1 MTYGS
6 SNRYAYA
13 QMPGSF
19 MPQPEGTAP
28 ITPQPEAVA
37 PAAQSQPPQS
47 PAPQER
53 ETQLLKRSR
62 KLPLIATAIVIILVV
77 VAVGYIK
84 LVPHR
89 AVTTTSTTT
98 IGIVLQKS
106 ISACGSI
113 SVPGN
118 YTFSGNISTSIASG
132 TCISINSSN
141 VNIDC
146 KGYSLRG
153 SGPYSGVPPF
163 SYGIMITGSNVGLA
177 YCSISNFSYGV
188 YAAPVAGLNIHDD
201 NISSNYVSDLYLN
214 NVQGAGVYKN
224 TLLAAS
230 GSEGSLYLTNGSSN
244 NRIYNNTVNNYAN
257 YGVNVNSTGNLFYDN
272 NVNGNPSG
280 FYCSAQAGL
289 SKSNTAYGNRC
300 LNNTGCS
307 FVSCSGSN
315 LLTNLSML
323 TLTSSVSGCGS
334 ITSPGIYTLTGRV
347 DMAQFINVSNPLAS
361 GWGTAC
367 IYVRSGSVVLNCAG
381 MQITNAT
388 TAIIASSKSNVTIS
402 NCPIS
407 ARYYGIVLN
416 NVSDSKIY
424 NTSVRGGIYGILLNS
439 SSVNFL
445 TNVIVTGSEYGL
457 ALRNASTDTVNRF
470 SLNNNTYGLY
480 LASSLGNIFSNGQA
494 RNNSNIDVYATLDSA
509 NASENFMSTTS
520 CGLTNA
526 AWAACKARVSINL
539 QYTPVNSCG
548 TLSRPGNYLL
558 TGPISTLA
566 QSCFTIAASNVHL
579 DCGGNHI
586 GSSTATPYGYAIS
599 INNEVNVTVS
609 NCKLSDFAYGIV
621 ATNSTA
627 VSIANVVDHHSV
639 TGVSFDRVSGSKVL
653 YSAFDNTT
661 NAGINVSGSGNDA
674 LLHDNVSYEYG
685 PGAGIV
691 IQNSTHNNIEN
702 NSGYSNYDG
711 ISLLGASQNNTVS
724 NNNMF
729 GSDYYDYAC
738 SSMNNPINAEYGGI
752 NYGGNRQG
760 CNWLAVIPVSYSGLS
775 CIISYAPNYISLS
788 TDQYYKDYST
798 CISVYS
804 NATTLDCHGHSI
816 IATNSGTLMYL
827 HGSNGS
833 VIENCWL
840 RGFSQV
846 AQAQRGGVS
855 LINDTIYS
863 NGSVAQYGALVNVSG
878 GSSVQLSNNNITAP
892 YYAVSVANAK
902 YGSISNNRVSAGVVA
917 YSLYNVSGLNIYNNL
932 AVGGSGIGLILNGS
946 TANNFQNNKFN
957 GTVIGMQCTGRSTS
971 SSSDVDLGGNSCS
984 SQYQCAWISSSSSTC
999 H

>member
-1 MTYGS
+1 
-6 SNRYAYA
+6 
-13 QMPGSF
+13 MPGSF
-19 MPQPEGTAP
+19 MPQPGGTVP
-28 ITPQPEAVA
+28 ITPQPETVA
-37 PAAQSQPPQS
+37 PAAPAAPPQS
-47 PAPQER
+47 PGPQGSD
-53 ETQLLKRSR
+53 THLLEKKSR
-62 KLPLIATAIVIILVV
+62 KLTFIAIAIVVMLAV
-77 VAVGYIK
+77 VAVAYIK
-84 LVPHR
+84 VIYHAPQ
-89 AVTTTSTTT
+89 TTTSSTTT
-98 IGIVLQKS
+98 IATVTQAS
-106 ISACGSI
+106 ISGCRSI
-113 SVPGN
+113 SSPGN
-118 YTFSGNISTSIASG
+118 YTFTGNISTSIASG
-132 TCISINSSN
+132 ACISVNSSN

-163 SYGIMITGSNVGLA
+163 SYGMMITGNNVGLA

-188 YAAPVAGLNIHDD
+188 YATPVAGLSIHDN

-230 GSEGSLYLTNGSSN
+230 GSQGSLYLTNGSSN
-244 NRIYNNTVNNYAN
+244 NRIYNNTVNNYVN

-280 FYCSAQAGL
+280 FYCSALGGL

-315 LLTNLSML
+315 LLTNLSSI
-323 TLTSSVSGCGS
+323 TLTSSISGCGS
-334 ITSPGIYTLTGRV
+334 ITSPGVYTLTGRI
-347 DMAQFINVSNPLAS
+347 DMAQFINISNPLAS
-361 GWGTAC
+361 GRGAAC
-367 IYVRSGSVVLNCAG
+367 IYIRSGSVVLNCAG
-381 MQITNAT
+381 MQIINAT
-388 TAIIASSKSNVTIS
+388 TAIIAAGKSNVTIN
-402 NCPIS
+402 NCPVS

-445 TNVIVTGSEYGL
+445 TNVIVAGSEYGL
-457 ALRNASTDTVNRF
+457 SIRNASTDTVNRF

-480 LASSLGNIFSNGQA
+480 LSNSLGNIFSNGQA
-494 RNNSNIDVYATLDSA
+494 VNNSDIDVYATPNSA
-509 NASENFMSTTS
+509 NASYNFMSTTV

-526 AWAACKARVSINL
+526 AWASCKTHVSTSL

-558 TGPISTLA
+558 TGSISTLA
-566 QSCFTIAASNVHL
+566 QDCFTIAASNVKL
-579 DCGGNHI
+579 GCAGNHI
-586 GSSTATPYGYAIS
+586 GSSTATSSGYAIS
-599 INNEVNVTVS
+599 IDNEVNVTVS
-609 NCKLSDFAYGIV
+609 NCILSNFAFGVV
-621 ATNSTA
+621 ATNSM
-627 VSIANVVDHHSV
+627 VINIANVVDHHSK
-639 TGVSFDRVSGSKVL
+639 TGVSFNRVSSSQVL

-661 NAGINVSGSGNDA
+661 GAGINVSGSSNDA
-674 LLHDNVSYEYG
+674 LLHNNISYEYG
-685 PGAGIV
+685 PGSGI
-691 IQNSTHNNIEN
+691 IIRNSTHNNIEN

-711 ISLLGASQNNTVS
+711 VSLLGASQNNTVS

-738 SSMNNPINAEYGGI
+738 TPLNNPINAEYGGI

-760 CNWLAVIPVSYSGLS
+760 CNWLAVIPISYSGLS
-775 CIISYAPNYISLS
+775 CIVSHASNYISLS

-804 NATTLDCHGHSI
+804 NSTTLDCHGHSI
-816 IATNSGTLMYL
+816 IATNNGTLMYL
-827 HGSNGS
+827 HGSSGS

-846 AQAQRGGVS
+846 AQAQKGGVS

-863 NGSVAQYGALVNVSG
+863 NSSVAQYGALVNVSG
-878 GSSVQLSNNNITAP
+878 GSNIQLSDNNITAA
-892 YYAVSVANAK
+892 YYAVSVANTK
-902 YGSISNNRVSAGVVA
+902 FGTISNNRVASGAVA
-917 YSLYNVSGLNIYNNL
+917 YSLYNASGLRIYNNL

-971 SSSDVDLGGNSCS
+971 SSSDTDLGGNSCS